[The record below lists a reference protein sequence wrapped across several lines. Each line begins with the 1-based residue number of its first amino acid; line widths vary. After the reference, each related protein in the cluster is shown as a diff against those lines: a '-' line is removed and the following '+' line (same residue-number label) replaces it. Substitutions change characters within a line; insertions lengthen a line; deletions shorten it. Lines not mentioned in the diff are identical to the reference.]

1 MSKPERTKPRAI
13 LFDLDDTILP
23 GFARPDVA
31 WREVVA
37 ALVDTARVDAVVEAI
52 RAHSREFWAD
62 PERHRQWRMTMPAA
76 RRRIVTDACAAL
88 AATGHAAPD
97 VATAEEIADRFTGYL
112 DDAISI
118 LPDASHVLDELRR
131 RGLRLALITNCA
143 TAPQRA
149 KIERFD
155 LAHRF
160 DHVQIEEEAGVGK
173 PEPAAYLRA
182 MAKLGVAAS
191 ETWMVGDNLEWEVV
205 APQRLGIF
213 AVWADLH
220 GRGLPPGGD
229 VRPDMIVR
237 TLSDLL
243 PALG

>member
-1 MSKPERTKPRAI
+1 MSKPERSKPRAI

-23 GFARPDVA
+23 GFARPDAA
-31 WREVVA
+31 WREVVEQIVGVESA
-37 ALVDTARVDAVVEAI
+37 SPVVAAI
-52 RAHSREFWAD
+52 RARSRDFWSD
-62 PERHRQWRMTMPAA
+62 PQRHRQWRMTMPAA
-76 RRRIVTDACAAL
+76 RRRIVSDACAAL
-88 AATGHAAPD
+88 SAEGRPAPDAATA
-97 VATAEEIADRFTGYL
+97 VRIADLFTARL
-112 DDAISI
+112 DDAIEI
-118 LPDASHVLDELRR
+118 TPDAFHVLDELRR
-131 RGLRLALITNCA
+131 RDFRLALITNGA

-173 PEPAAYLRA
+173 PEPAAYMRA
-182 MAKLGVAAS
+182 MGRLGVAAA

-237 TLSDLL
+237 TLSELL
-243 PALG
+243 PALA

>member
-23 GFARPDVA
+23 GFARPDMA
-31 WREVVA
+31 WREIVV
-37 ALVDTARVDAVVEAI
+37 ALVDPARADSVVEAI

-62 PERHRQWRMTMPAA
+62 AERHRQWRMTMPAA
-76 RRRIVTDACAAL
+76 RRKIVADACAAL
-88 AATGHAAPD
+88 AATDRDAPD
-97 VATAEEIADRFTGYL
+97 ATVAEQIADRFTACL

-118 LPDASHVLDELRR
+118 LPDAFHVLDELRR
-131 RGLRLALITNCA
+131 RGLRLALVTNGA
-143 TAPQRA
+143 SAPQRA

-155 LAHRF
+155 LGRRF

-173 PEPAAYLRA
+173 PEQAAYLRA
-182 MAKLGVAAS
+182 MAKLGVAPS

-220 GRGLPPGGD
+220 GRGLPPGSE

-243 PALG
+243 PALA

>member
-23 GFARPDVA
+23 GFARPDMA
-31 WREVVA
+31 WREVVG
-37 ALVDTARVDAVVEAI
+37 ALVEAARVGAVVEAI
-52 RAHSREFWAD
+52 RARSREFWAD

-76 RRRIVTDACAAL
+76 RRKIVADACAAL
-88 AATGHAAPD
+88 AATGRQAPD
-97 VATAEEIADRFTGYL
+97 AAAAEAIADRFTAYL
-112 DDAISI
+112 DDATSI
-118 LPDASHVLDELRR
+118 LPDAFHVLDELRR
-131 RGLRLALITNCA
+131 RGFRLALITNGA
-143 TAPQRA
+143 SAPQRA
-149 KIERFD
+149 KVERFD

-160 DHVQIEEEAGVGK
+160 DLVQIEEEAGVGK

-182 MAKLGVAAS
+182 MAKLGVAAH

-220 GRGLPPGGD
+220 GRGLPPGSD

-243 PALG
+243 PALA

>member
-23 GFARPDVA
+23 GFARPDMA
-31 WREVVA
+31 WREVVG
-37 ALVDTARVDAVVEAI
+37 ALVEAARVDAVVEAI
-52 RAHSREFWAD
+52 RARSRAFWAD
-62 PERHRQWRMTMPAA
+62 PQLHRQWRMTMPAA
-76 RRRIVTDACAAL
+76 RRKIVAEACATL
-88 AATGHAAPD
+88 VAAGHDPLD
-97 VATAEEIADRFTGYL
+97 GATAEAIADRFTAYL

-118 LPDASHVLDELRR
+118 LPDAFHVLEELRR
-131 RGLRLALITNCA
+131 RGFRLALITNGA
-143 TAPQRA
+143 SAPQRA

-191 ETWMVGDNLEWEVV
+191 ETWMVGDNIEWEVA

-220 GRGLPPGGD
+220 GRGLPPDGD

-237 TLSDLL
+237 SLSDLL
-243 PALG
+243 PALA